1 MLTLASIFTD
11 IPEAI
16 ILFFHDL
23 GLGWGPAIV
32 ALTVTVRLAIVPLS
46 LKQIR
51 SMRALQE
58 LQPQLKEIQAKYKDD
73 RQRQQQEMMKF
84 YQENEINP
92 LASCIPLLLQLP
104 VFIALFYM
112 LRGESF
118 RCDVRADQAPPCET
132 TTANEGWL
140 FIDSLLESPAG
151 TTAIIL
157 VVLFIVTQL
166 LAGLAMA
173 VRGQGLE
180 GPQKFIVFGLPFLF
194 APFVASFE
202 AGLSVY
208 WITTNLWTFGQ
219 QQVVM
224 TLMPPPPKAA
234 ETAEKL
240 EAKKE
245 TKAPPPPP
253 RKKKKRSGKR
263 R

>member
-1 MLTLASIFTD
+1 MITLASIFTD

-16 ILFFHDL
+16 VVFFHDL

-46 LKQIR
+46 LRQIR

-58 LQPQLKEIQAKYKDD
+58 LQPELKKIQEKHKDD

-112 LRGESF
+112 LRGDSF
-118 RCDVRADQAPPCET
+118 RGRVMEDPP
-132 TTANEGWL
+132 EGWL
-140 FIDSLLESPAG
+140 FIDSLIQPPEGA
-151 TTAIIL
+151 TTIVLIA
-157 VVLFIVTQL
+157 LFIVTQL

-173 VRGQGLE
+173 ARGQALE
-180 GPQKFIVFGLPFLF
+180 GPQKFIVFGLPFAF
-194 APFVASFE
+194 APFVATFD

-224 TLMPPPPKAA
+224 TFMPPPPKVEEAKEAA
-234 ETAEKL
+234 EEKK
-240 EAKKE
+240 A
-245 TKAPPPPP
+245 APPPPP
-253 RKKKKRSGKR
+253 RKKKKKRSGKR

>member
-1 MLTLASIFTD
+1 MITLASIFTD

-16 ILFFHDL
+16 IVFFHDL

-46 LKQIR
+46 LRQIR

-58 LQPQLKEIQAKYKDD
+58 LQPELKKIQEKHKDD

-92 LASCIPLLLQLP
+92 LASCVPLLLQLP

-112 LRGESF
+112 LRSDSF
-118 RCDVRADQAPPCET
+118 RMDVMQNPP
-132 TTANEGWL
+132 EGWL
-140 FIDSLLESPAG
+140 FIDSLIQPPEGG
-151 TTAIIL
+151 TMVVLI
-157 VVLFIVTQL
+157 VLFIATQL
-166 LAGLAMA
+166 LAGIAMA
-173 VRGQGLE
+173 ARGQGLE
-180 GPQKFIVFGLPFLF
+180 GPQRFIVFGLPFVF
-194 APFVASFE
+194 APFVANFD

-208 WITTNLWTFGQ
+208 WITTNIWTFSQ

-224 TLMPPPPKAA
+224 TFMPPPPKAEA
-234 ETAEKL
+234 AKAAVEEK
-240 EAKKE
+240 
-245 TKAPPPPP
+245 KATPPPPP